1 MLYDLLT
8 MGRRAQRPYDLEYR
22 LWLHVLT
29 LAARTCQVR
38 DSYIVRNGDVLGDES
53 QSLWLEG
60 AKEEAQ
66 VCW

>member
-1 MLYDLLT
+1 MARRISDSARLSRAVVN
-8 MGRRAQRPYDLEYR
+8 GR
-22 LWLHVLT
+22 T
-29 LAARTCQVR
+29 VR

-66 VCW
+66 VRL

>member
-1 MLYDLLT
+1 M
-8 MGRRAQRPYDLEYR
+8 
-22 LWLHVLT
+22 
-29 LAARTCQVR
+29 AALTCQVR